1 MSTDGADV
9 TLRAPP
15 CSQPHTDRPISG
27 RFASYFRCGANGPSL
42 AWAGQERRP
51 SMAIRQHVVFIH
63 TQNTSLALRLVRLAP
78 RLQGVTDHC
87 ERRR

>member
-1 MSTDGADV
+1 
-9 TLRAPP
+9 
-15 CSQPHTDRPISG
+15 
-27 RFASYFRCGANGPSL
+27 
-42 AWAGQERRP
+42 
-51 SMAIRQHVVFIH
+51 MAIRQHVVFIH